1 MADSSPQVLKNEA
14 ADRFEVAADG
24 ALATL
29 TYYERG
35 DHITLVHT
43 EVPAALEGKGIGT
56 MLARAAFDY
65 AKNAGLR
72 VIPAC
77 SFIRSFLERHP
88 AYVPLTL
95 RHTTDEPS

>member
-1 MADSSPQVLKNEA
+1 MADAPQVIRNA
-14 ADRFEVAADG
+14 TASRFEVGSDD

-29 TYYERG
+29 SYYERK

-43 EVPAALEGKGIGT
+43 EVPPACEGKGFGS

-65 AKNAGLR
+65 AKDTGLR

-88 AYVPLTL
+88 EYVPLTL
-95 RHTTDEPS
+95 RNPDSEPS